1 MNQNQKTAAHIILIP
16 AQIAIHTKVD
26 SSLKQN
32 GVGPVG
38 RGIAQAILF
47 GIGLWAHGAIEDS

>member
-1 MNQNQKTAAHIILIP
+1 MNSNQKAVAHLIAVP
-16 AQIAIHTKVD
+16 LQFSIHTKVD

-47 GIGLWAHGAIEDS
+47 GIGLWAHGAIENS